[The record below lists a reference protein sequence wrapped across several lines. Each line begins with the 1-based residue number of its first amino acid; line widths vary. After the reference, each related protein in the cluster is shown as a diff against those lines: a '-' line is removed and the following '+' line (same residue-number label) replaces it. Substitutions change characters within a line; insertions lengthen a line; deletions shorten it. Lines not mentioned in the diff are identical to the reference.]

1 MTDENSWIDDVI
13 KKHRKELKDLQK
25 SKNSFIEDSPN
36 INYNQKFQTVNVNKS
51 NNIQSTPFTFD
62 HNTIVTDIPLSVQKT
77 NNDNSLEE
85 KLIRK
90 KEKIKRLKNEIVHLK
105 KENEELKQKESIINR
120 QEDNKGGFEE
130 EQYKNIIKEL
140 NNKISLL
147 SNENGIKD
155 KRIYQLESLKNKE
168 IEMMNKK
175 IKDFERIIDENS
187 NNYINE
193 RKALTNE
200 MEEYQNKLNEADKYI
215 EIVNFFIQKIDNIFN
230 VESRNIYDINELQNK
245 FVDIENFIIKHTLG
259 QQENNITNN
268 SEVNNI
274 EDKFLNDNSISNN
287 LEQNNID
294 NNINTN
300 LKVPHFQNKYL
311 EEGFASN
318 INNNSFQNE
327 LENNNSNTSDFKT
340 LEERICKI
348 ESELKKK
355 KTMQPT
361 NHIRRNNSGTKN
373 IGMKL
378 TTNINTKTV
387 RSKSSNKI
395 PKPETKKVKKVK
407 KTKKV
412 PTKTNSYKTD
422 NDNSKTDSNQMST
435 ISNLNHNAYASAT
448 TTKRKKPQ
456 TAKIKKK

>member
-1 MTDENSWIDDVI
+1 
-13 KKHRKELKDLQK
+13 
-25 SKNSFIEDSPN
+25 
-36 INYNQKFQTVNVNKS
+36 
-51 NNIQSTPFTFD
+51 
-62 HNTIVTDIPLSVQKT
+62 
-77 NNDNSLEE
+77 
-85 KLIRK
+85 
-90 KEKIKRLKNEIVHLK
+90 
-105 KENEELKQKESIINR
+105 
-120 QEDNKGGFEE
+120 
-130 EQYKNIIKEL
+130 
-140 NNKISLL
+140 
-147 SNENGIKD
+147 
-155 KRIYQLESLKNKE
+155 
-168 IEMMNKK
+168 MMNKK
-175 IKDFERIIDENS
+175 IKDFEKTIDENS

-193 RKALTNE
+193 RKALNSE
-200 MEEYQNKLNEADKYI
+200 IEDYQNKLNDADKYI

-287 LEQNNID
+287 LEQNNIG
-294 NNINTN
+294 NNMNTN

-318 INNNSFQNE
+318 TNNNSFQNE
-327 LENNNSNTSDFKT
+327 LENNNSNTRDFKT

-348 ESELKKK
+348 ESELKRK

-373 IGMKL
+373 IAMKL
-378 TTNINTKTV
+378 TTNTNVKTI

-412 PTKTNSYKTD
+412 LTKTNSYHTD
-422 NDNSKTDSNQMST
+422 DNSKTDSNQMSI

-456 TAKIKKK
+456 TAKAKKK